1 LSSKRVFERENERTS
16 FNSSTSISG
25 SSVSYL
31 NFINAIRSPATQV
44 GYRNSLRRYM
54 KRLKIANTDDLLI
67 HQSDPKKIQ
76 SQIIDYIMSLRNDGI
91 SYSTIKFLVAPV
103 FTFYQLNDVLINR
116 KRVMRYL
123 GEYRKVVKD
132 KAYTTEQIQQALQNA
147 DQRMRCII
155 LLLTSTG
162 CRIGALPSLKLGA
175 FTKIPQYNLYK
186 IIFYEGTNNEYYT
199 FTTKECAI
207 TGIDNYLNYRQRCGE
222 KLSFNQETNRW
233 EPEDAPLIRLQFDVT
248 DVLQARNPKPITL
261 QGLRIAL
268 DLHLVKSGGI
278 F

>member
-1 LSSKRVFERENERTS
+1 LSSKRVLERENERTS
-16 FNSSTSISG
+16 FNTSTSISG
-25 SSVSYL
+25 SSVSFL

-54 KRLKIANTDDLLI
+54 KHLKVVNTDDLLI

-132 KAYTTEQIQQALQNA
+132 KAYTTEQIQTALQNA

-155 LLLTSTG
+155 LLLASW
-162 CRIGALPSLKLGA
+162 LP
-175 FTKIPQYNLYK
+175 
-186 IIFYEGTNNEYYT
+186 
-199 FTTKECAI
+199 
-207 TGIDNYLNYRQRCGE
+207 YL
-222 KLSFNQETNRW
+222 
-233 EPEDAPLIRLQFDVT
+233 RL
-248 DVLQARNPKPITL
+248 N
-261 QGLRIAL
+261 
-268 DLHLVKSGGI
+268 
-278 F
+278 